1 MGKRVVREITDDMTK
16 WKMSLAKQQ
25 GLNVNYGKPRDE
37 ETKQKISDSMKNIGS
52 PFHQLTMTRIIMI
65 KINQNE

>member
-37 ETKQKISDSMKNIGS
+37 ETKQKISDSMKKYWQS
-52 PFHQLTMTRIIMI
+52 VPS
-65 KINQNE
+65 INDDKNNNDKNKPK